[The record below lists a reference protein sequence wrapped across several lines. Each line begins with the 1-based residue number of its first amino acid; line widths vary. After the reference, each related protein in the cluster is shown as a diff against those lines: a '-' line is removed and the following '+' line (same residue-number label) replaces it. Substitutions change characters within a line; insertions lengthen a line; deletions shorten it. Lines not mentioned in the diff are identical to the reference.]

1 MQAERMMAGCLSRPT
16 ARLRRGTP
24 AGVFL
29 WASLGILLGSF
40 VIGIGAGIGAGAA
53 LAGDASTGAFLRIET
68 GGHTARVNR
77 LATDAEGRLIATVSN
92 DKTLRLWARDSGEP
106 LGVLRVPMET
116 GDEGALYAVAL
127 SADGSLAVAA
137 GNTGSSWGD
146 GVTLYL
152 FDVKAQRLKARL
164 PGQPQVLNDL
174 AISPDGRF
182 VAGAFG
188 GTAGIRVWDS
198 TSFRMV
204 AEDAGYEARVS
215 ALAFAPD
222 GRLATASF
230 DGNVRLYDAAF
241 KPKLKRK
248 PGNGLPYSVSFSPDG
263 TLLAVGYADQTR
275 VDVLSGTDLKTRWS
289 PKTTGI
295 TGGSFAAVAWDGTAL
310 VAAGTA
316 TQDGKRNVVRRWA
329 DAGKGAFA
337 DIAAARDSVTHLL
350 ALPGGGVAFAAADPG
365 WGEIDSAGR
374 LRFARMGDVADYRD
388 IHLGRFGLSD
398 DGLVLEFGMEQGGR
412 RPMRFDVL
420 ARSLTAAP
428 DPQPGLNRPTAD
440 GPGIGVADWRNTRT
454 PKVNGQPVKLDSG
467 EWARSVTVLG
477 AQRRVLL
484 GGEFSLRLLD
494 SAGAELARAE
504 VPAAVWGV
512 VASADGRVAVAA
524 LGDGTLR
531 WYSLSGGARPLEEL
545 AALFP
550 HRDGRRWVL
559 WTPEA
564 FFDHSESGG
573 ETLVGFHLNDP
584 KKKGSQWVEFKQV
597 YRVFDA
603 PELVRDKLRQ
613 TGQAEIAARLSAI
626 GDIRLLTQRR
636 PQVTL
641 LDYCTVPAASR
652 GLALGTGAAEATAPA
667 GNQAAPVPT
676 APPAAAPAPASA
688 PADAETCHPLDMT
701 PVSRAFAR
709 AKEPAPAPAPAP
721 VPAPPK
727 AASQGAAQGGV
738 QTAGQAESKGAPQ
751 ATDLDVAAEEPRL
764 TVALPEGIGAVRLR
778 YRLADTGGGI
788 GSVDLFRNGR
798 NVSGQD
804 KSRAFARAKEP
815 APAAQAVAQPAPQPA
830 PQAAA
835 QPQPPADA
843 SKDPPPAPPEER
855 VSTVRLDPG
864 SNRVQIRAYN
874 GSDAIYERSALVDFV
889 LPKPAEVADGTPQDK
904 AQRAA
909 SSAPRLI
916 TFVVGIDKYR
926 PAGTQLRFA
935 RADATS
941 FAEALRGR
949 IPVGYDREQSLA
961 LSTTLYDEQASRDAV
976 VAGLEALAAN
986 AREDDTVVLYLAGH
1000 GVIVPSPKDP
1010 SVKLYHFIT
1019 QDVTAATPEAIF
1031 REGLSEKDLNR
1042 LVSAI
1047 SARNVL
1053 VMLDTCHSGAVSAGT
1068 VDKLYQDMGQRYLLA
1083 ASSEQEE
1090 ALDSYDG
1097 RNGIFAH
1104 AVLEG
1109 LKGKALLPGD
1119 EAIYNLTLGQY
1130 VNRAVPRLAR
1140 EKKWHQ
1146 SAIFKTGG
1154 NELNPFPLAAPQAAQ
1169 P

>member
-1 MQAERMMAGCLSRPT
+1 MQAEPTMAGCLTHPI
-16 ARLRRGTP
+16 ARLRRGACT
-24 AGVFL
+24 
-29 WASLGILLGSF
+29 GIRSGALLAALLGLLLGWLAVGS
-40 VIGIGAGIGAGAA
+40 A

-77 LATDAEGRLIATVSN
+77 LASDAEGRLIATVSN
-92 DKTLRLWARDSGEP
+92 DKSLRLWSRDGEP
-106 LGVLRVPMET
+106 LGVLRVPMEA
-116 GDEGALYAVAL
+116 GDEGALYAIAL

-137 GNTGSSWGD
+137 GNTGTSWGD

-164 PGQPQVLNDL
+164 AGQPQVLNDL
-174 AISPDGRF
+174 AFSPDGRF

-198 TSFRMV
+198 AGFKLV
-204 AEDAGYEARVS
+204 AEDAGYGARVS
-215 ALAFAPD
+215 ALAFSPD

-230 DGNVRLYDAAF
+230 DGNIRLYDAGF
-241 KPKLKRK
+241 KQKAKRK
-248 PGNGLPYSVSFSPDG
+248 PGSGMPYSVAFSPDG
-263 TLLAVGYADQTR
+263 SLLAVGYADQTR
-275 VDVLSGTDLKTRWS
+275 VDVLSGSDLKARLS

-295 TGGSFAAVAWDGTAL
+295 SGGSFAAVAWDGTAL

-316 TQDGKRNVVRRWA
+316 TQDGARNVVRRWA
-329 DAGKGAFA
+329 DGGKGAFA
-337 DIAAARDSVTHLL
+337 DTPVARDSVTHLL

-365 WGEIDSAGR
+365 WGVLDPAGR
-374 LRFARMGDVADYRD
+374 LLFARIGDIADYRD

-420 ARSLTAAP
+420 ARSLTPAP
-428 DPQPGLNRPTAD
+428 EALPGLNRPSAE
-440 GPGIGVADWRNTRT
+440 GPGIGVSDWRNSRAA
-454 PKVNGQPVKLDSG
+454 KVNGQPVKLDSG

-531 WYSLSGGARPLEEL
+531 WYALSGGARPLEEL

-584 KKKGSQWVEFKQV
+584 SKKGLQWVEFKQV

-603 PELVRDKLRQ
+603 PELVRARLRQ

-652 GLALGTGAAEATAPA
+652 GLALGTGAVEA
-667 GNQAAPVPT
+667 AAQV
-676 APPAAAPAPASA
+676 AAPAVT
-688 PADAETCHPLDMT
+688 ADAETCHPLDMT

-709 AKEPAPAPAPAP
+709 AKEPAPAPAPAAAAAK
-721 VPAPPK
+721 APP
-727 AASQGAAQGGV
+727 QGAAQAADPDG
-738 QTAGQAESKGAPQ
+738 TAD
-751 ATDLDVAAEEPRL
+751 TPRL
-764 TVALPEGIGAVRLR
+764 TVTLPEGIGAVRLR
-778 YRLADTGGGI
+778 YRVADTGGGI

-804 KSRAFARAKEP
+804 KSRAFARAK
-815 APAAQAVAQPAPQPA
+815 APSPQPA
-830 PQAAA
+830 EQLSP
-835 QPQPPADA
+835 PPPSPPAAGDVA
-843 SKDPPPAPPEER
+843 KDQAPVPEER

-864 SNRVQIRAYN
+864 SNRVQIRAYS

-889 LPKPAEVADGTPQDK
+889 LPAPAPVPVAEAEDGKAREVPD
-904 AQRAA
+904 R
-909 SSAPRLI
+909 PRLI

-926 PAGTQLRFA
+926 PAGSQLRFA
-935 RADATS
+935 RADASS
-941 FAEALRGR
+941 FAEAVRGR
-949 IPVGYDREQSLA
+949 IPETYDREQSLA
-961 LSTTLYDEQASRDAV
+961 LSRTLYDEEASRDAV
-976 VAGLEALAAN
+976 VSGLEALAAA
-986 AREDDTVVLYLAGH
+986 AREQDTVVLYLAGH

-1019 QDVTAATPEAIF
+1019 QDVAATTPGAIT
-1031 REGLSEKDLNR
+1031 RQGLSEKDLNR

-1047 SARNVL
+1047 AARNVL
-1053 VMLDTCHSGAVSAGT
+1053 VLLDTCHSGAVSAGT

-1109 LKGKALLPGD
+1109 LRGKALLPGD
-1119 EAIYNLTLGQY
+1119 EAVYNLTLGQY

-1140 EKKWHQ
+1140 EKRWNQ

-1154 NELNPFPLAAPQAAQ
+1154 NELNPFPLAAPEPAK

>member
-1 MQAERMMAGCLSRPT
+1 MAGSLSPPIT
-16 ARLRRGTP
+16 RLRCGLRAGTLLR
-24 AGVFL
+24 AF
-29 WASLGILLGSF
+29 LGILLGWLA
-40 VIGIGAGIGAGAA
+40 AGSA

-68 GGHTARVNR
+68 GGHTARINR
-77 LATDAEGRLIATVSN
+77 LATDAQGRLIATVSN
-92 DKTLRLWARDSGEP
+92 DKSLRLWSRDGEP
-106 LGVLRVPMET
+106 LGVLRVPMEA

-137 GNTGSSWGD
+137 GNTGGSWGD
-146 GVTLYL
+146 GITLYL

-174 AISPDGRF
+174 AFSPDGRF

-198 TSFRMV
+198 AGFKLV

-230 DGNVRLYDAAF
+230 DGNIRVYDLNF
-241 KPKLKRK
+241 KQKAKRK
-248 PGNGLPYSVSFSPDG
+248 PGNGMPYSVAFSPDG
-263 TLLAVGYADQTR
+263 SLLAVGYADQTR
-275 VDVLSGTDLKTRWS
+275 VDVLAAADLKSRQS

-295 TGGSFAAVAWDGTAL
+295 TGGSFAAVAWDGTTL

-337 DIAAARDSVTHLL
+337 DVAAARDSVTHLL
-350 ALPGGGVAFAAADPG
+350 ALPGGGVAFAAADPA
-365 WGEIDSAGR
+365 WGVIDRTGR
-374 LRFARMGDVADYRD
+374 LQFARTGDVADYRD

-420 ARSLTAAP
+420 ARSLTPAP
-428 DPQPGLNRPTAD
+428 DATPGLNRPTAE
-440 GPGIGVADWRNTRT
+440 GPGIGVADWRNSRT

-477 AQRRVLL
+477 TQRRVLL

-512 VASADGRVAVAA
+512 VATADGRVAVAA

-531 WYSLSGGARPLEEL
+531 WYALSGGARPLEEL

-584 KKKGSQWVEFKQV
+584 KKKGLQWVEFKQV

-603 PELVRDKLRQ
+603 PELVRARLRQ

-652 GLALGTGAAEATAPA
+652 GLLLGTGANEGATATPA
-667 GNQAAPVPT
+667 PTPPPPPPPAPT
-676 APPAAAPAPASA
+676 AA
-688 PADAETCHPLDMT
+688 ADAETCHPLDMT

-709 AKEPAPAPAPAP
+709 AKEPAAAAPAPA
-721 VPAPPK
+721 K
-727 AASQGAAQGGV
+727 ASPQNGAQSGL
-738 QTAGQAESKGAPQ
+738 QAVEAD
-751 ATDLDVAAEEPRL
+751 TVTEEPRL
-764 TVALPEGIGAVRLR
+764 TVTLPEGIGAVRLR

-788 GSVDLFRNGR
+788 GTVDLFRNGR

-804 KSRAFARAKEP
+804 KSRAFARAKDP
-815 APAAQAVAQPAPQPA
+815 APQQPVPQPA
-830 PQAAA
+830 PQSSQQGVADGPKDQAAGG
-835 QPQPPADA
+835 PA
-843 SKDPPPAPPEER
+843 PEER

-889 LPKPAEVADGTPQDK
+889 LPKPVAPVDDGKTGREVPE
-904 AQRAA
+904 R
-909 SSAPRLI
+909 PRLI

-941 FAEALRGR
+941 FADALRDR
-949 IPVGYDREQSLA
+949 IPAAYDREQSLA
-961 LSTTLYDEQASRDAV
+961 LSRTLYDEQASRDAI

-986 AREDDTVVLYLAGH
+986 AREQDTVVLYLAGH

-1019 QDVTAATPEAIF
+1019 QDVTAATPAAIV
-1031 REGLSEKDLNR
+1031 REGLSEKELNR

-1053 VMLDTCHSGAVSAGT
+1053 VLLDTCHSGAVSAGT

-1083 ASSEQEE
+1083 ASSEQEQ

-1119 EAIYNLTLGQY
+1119 EAVYNLTLGQY

-1140 EKKWHQ
+1140 EKQWQQ

-1154 NELNPFPLAAPQAAQ
+1154 NELNPFPLAAPQAAK

>member
-1 MQAERMMAGCLSRPT
+1 MAGCLPHRIALLRCG
-16 ARLRRGTP
+16 ARS
-24 AGVFL
+24 GVL
-29 WASLGILLGSF
+29 LAVLLGLLL
-40 VIGIGAGIGAGAA
+40 GWLAAGSA

-77 LATDAEGRLIATVSN
+77 LASDAQGRLIATVSN
-92 DKTLRLWARDSGEP
+92 DKSLRLWSRDGEP
-106 LGVLRVPMET
+106 LGVLRVPMEA
-116 GDEGALYAVAL
+116 GEEGALYAVAL

-137 GNTGSSWGD
+137 GNTGTSWGD

-164 PGQPQVLNDL
+164 AGQPQVLNDL
-174 AISPDGRF
+174 AFSPDGRF

-198 TSFRMV
+198 ASFKPV
-204 AEDAGYEARVS
+204 AEDAGYGARVS
-215 ALAFAPD
+215 ALAFSPD

-230 DGNVRLYDAAF
+230 DGNIRLYDAGF
-241 KPKLKRK
+241 KQKAKRK
-248 PGNGLPYSVSFSPDG
+248 PGSGMPYSVAFSPDG
-263 TLLAVGYADQTR
+263 SQLAVGYADQTR
-275 VDVLSGTDLKTRWS
+275 VDVLSGSDLKARLS

-295 TGGSFAAVAWDGTAL
+295 SGGSFAAVAWDGTAL

-316 TQDGKRNVVRRWA
+316 TQDGARNVVRRWA
-329 DAGKGAFA
+329 DGGKGAFA
-337 DIAAARDSVTHLL
+337 DTPVARDSVTHLL

-365 WGEIDSAGR
+365 WGVLDPAGR
-374 LRFARMGDVADYRD
+374 LLFARIGDIADYRD

-420 ARSLTAAP
+420 ARSLTSAP
-428 DPQPGLNRPTAD
+428 EALPGLNRPSAE
-440 GPGIGVADWRNTRT
+440 GPGIGVSDWRNSRT
-454 PKVNGQPVKLDSG
+454 AKVNGQPVKLDSG

-477 AQRRVLL
+477 TQRRVLL

-531 WYSLSGGARPLEEL
+531 WYALSGGTRPLEEL

-584 KKKGSQWVEFKQV
+584 KKKGLQWVEFKQV

-603 PELVRDKLRQ
+603 PELVRAKLRQ

-652 GLALGTGAAEATAPA
+652 GLALGTGAVEA
-667 GNQAAPVPT
+667 PT
-676 APPAAAPAPASA
+676 TTTTPAPAVT
-688 PADAETCHPLDMT
+688 ADAETCHPLDMT

-709 AKEPAPAPAPAP
+709 AKEPAPAPAPAAAAK
-721 VPAPPK
+721 APP
-727 AASQGAAQGGV
+727 QGAAQAADPDG
-738 QTAGQAESKGAPQ
+738 TAD
-751 ATDLDVAAEEPRL
+751 TPRL
-764 TVALPEGIGAVRLR
+764 TVTLPEGIGAVRLR
-778 YRLADTGGGI
+778 YRVADTGGGI

-804 KSRAFARAKEP
+804 KSRAFARAKDP
-815 APAAQAVAQPAPQPA
+815 SPQPA
-830 PQAAA
+830 EQPS
-835 QPQPPADA
+835 PQPSSPSAADA
-843 SKDPPPAPPEER
+843 AKDQGPAPEER
-855 VSTVRLDPG
+855 VSIVRLDPG
-864 SNRVQIRAYN
+864 SNRVQIRAYS

-889 LPKPAEVADGTPQDK
+889 LPAPVAQAEDGK
-904 AQRAA
+904 ARDVPDR
-909 SSAPRLI
+909 PRLI

-926 PAGTQLRFA
+926 PAGSQLRFA

-941 FAEALRGR
+941 FAEAVRGR
-949 IPVGYDREQSLA
+949 IPATYDREQSLA
-961 LSTTLYDEQASRDAV
+961 LSRTLYDEEASRNAV
-976 VAGLEALAAN
+976 ISGLEALAAA
-986 AREDDTVVLYLAGH
+986 AREQDTVVLYLAGH

-1019 QDVTAATPEAIF
+1019 QDVAATTPEAIT
-1031 REGLSEKDLNR
+1031 RQGLSEKDLNR

-1047 SARNVL
+1047 AARNVL
-1053 VMLDTCHSGAVSAGT
+1053 VLLDTCHSGAVSAGT

-1119 EAIYNLTLGQY
+1119 EAVYNLTLGQY

-1140 EKKWHQ
+1140 EKRWNQ

-1154 NELNPFPLAAPQAAQ
+1154 NELNPFPLAAPEPAK

>member
-1 MQAERMMAGCLSRPT
+1 MAGCLSRLN
-16 ARLRRGTP
+16 ARLRRG
-24 AGVFL
+24 ALSAV
-29 WASLGILLGSF
+29 LLG
-40 VIGIGAGIGAGAA
+40 VLLCAA
-53 LAGDASTGAFLRIET
+53 AVTFAARPVVAADASTGAFLRIET

-77 LATDAEGRLIATVSN
+77 LASDAQGRLIATVSN
-92 DKTLRLWARDSGEP
+92 DKSLRLWARDSGEP
-106 LGVLRVPMET
+106 LGVLRVPMEA

-137 GNTGSSWGD
+137 GNTGASWGD

-174 AISPDGRF
+174 AFSPDGRF

-198 TSFRMV
+198 ASFKLV
-204 AEDAGYEARVS
+204 AEDSAYEARVS

-230 DGNVRLYDAAF
+230 DGNVRVYDTAF
-241 KPKLKRK
+241 KPKAKRK
-248 PGNGLPYSVSFSPDG
+248 PGKGLPYSVAFSPDG
-263 TLLAVGYADQTR
+263 ALLAVGYADRAQ
-275 VDVLSGTDLKTRWS
+275 VDVLAAADLKTRHTA
-289 PKTTGI
+289 KATGV

-316 TQDGKRNVVRRWA
+316 TLDGKHNVVRRWA
-329 DAGKGAFA
+329 DAGKGAYT
-337 DIAAARDSVTHLL
+337 DTPAARDSVTHLL

-365 WGEIDSAGR
+365 WGVIDPAGR
-374 LRFARMGDVADYRD
+374 LQFARMGDVADYRD

-398 DGLVLEFGMEQGGR
+398 DGLVLEFGMEQGGG

-420 ARSLTAAP
+420 ARSLTPAP
-428 DPQPGLNRPTAD
+428 DAQPGLARPAAE
-440 GPGIGVADWRNTRT
+440 GPGIGVADWRNTPN

-477 AQRRVLL
+477 RQRRVLL

-512 VASADGRVAVAA
+512 VASADGSVAVAA

-531 WYSLSGGARPLEEL
+531 WYALSGGSRPLEEL

-584 KKKGSQWVEFKQV
+584 KKKGLQWVEFKQV
-597 YRVFDA
+597 YRVFNA
-603 PELVRDKLRQ
+603 PELVRSKLQQ

-626 GDIRLLTQRR
+626 GDIRRLTQSR

-652 GLALGTGAAEATAPA
+652 GLALGTGATEP
-667 GNQAAPVPT
+667 AAPVP
-676 APPAAAPAPASA
+676 AAPAPAV
-688 PADAETCHPLDMT
+688 PAGATGPTTAETCHPLDMT

-709 AKEPAPAPAPAP
+709 AKEPAPAVQAAASPGVSAKP
-721 VPAPPK
+721 VP
-727 AASQGAAQGGV
+727 
-738 QTAGQAESKGAPQ
+738 QTPE
-751 ATDLDVAAEEPRL
+751 LEVAAEQPRL
-764 TVALPEGIGAVRLR
+764 SVTLPEGIGAVRLR

-788 GSVDLFRNGR
+788 GSVDLFLNGR

-815 APAAQAVAQPAPQPA
+815 AAAAQPAAQAAPTAGIPPDAGKDQP
-830 PQAAA
+830 
-835 QPQPPADA
+835 
-843 SKDPPPAPPEER
+843 PPEER

-864 SNRVQIRAYN
+864 SNRVQIRAFN
-874 GSDAIYERSALVDFV
+874 GSDAIYERSPLVDFV
-889 LPKPAEVADGTPQDK
+889 LPKPAAIADATTAGDK
-904 AQRAA
+904 TERAA
-909 SSAPRLI
+909 AGKPRLI

-926 PAGTQLRFA
+926 PEGTQLRFA
-935 RADATS
+935 RADASS
-941 FAEALRGR
+941 FAETLSGR
-949 IPVGYDREQSLA
+949 VPADYDREQSLA
-961 LSTTLYDEQASRDAV
+961 LSKALYDEEASRDAV
-976 VAGLEALAAN
+976 IAGLEDIAAV
-986 AREDDTVVLYLAGH
+986 AREEDTVVLYLAGH

-1019 QDVTAATPEAIF
+1019 QNVTAATPQAIG
-1031 REGLSEKDLNR
+1031 EQGLSEKELNR

-1140 EKKWHQ
+1140 EKKWSQ

-1154 NELNPFPLAAPQAAQ
+1154 NELNPFPLAAPR
-1169 P
+1169 PGLP

>member
-1 MQAERMMAGCLSRPT
+1 M
-16 ARLRRGTP
+16 RLRCGLRAAAFSWAVFGLLL
-24 AGVFL
+24 AG
-29 WASLGILLGSF
+29 LLTGWL
-40 VIGIGAGIGAGAA
+40 GAGAA

-77 LATDAEGRLIATVSN
+77 LATDGQGRLIASVSN
-92 DKTLRLWARDSGEP
+92 DKTLRLWSRDSGEP
-106 LGVLRVPMET
+106 LGVLRVPMEA

-137 GNTGSSWGD
+137 GNTGTSWGD

-198 TSFRMV
+198 TSFRLV
-204 AEDAGYEARVS
+204 AEDTGYEARVS

-230 DGNVRLYDAAF
+230 DGNVRLYDAGF
-241 KPKLKRK
+241 KQKTKRN
-248 PGNGLPYSVSFSPDG
+248 PGKGLPYSVAFSHDG
-263 TLLAVGYADQTR
+263 SLLAVGYADQTR
-275 VDVLSGTDLKTRWS
+275 VDVLSGTDLKTRYS

-295 TGGSFAAVAWDGTAL
+295 AGGSFAAVAWDGATL

-316 TQDGKRNVVRRWA
+316 TQDGTRNVVRRWA
-329 DAGKGAFA
+329 EAGKGAFT
-337 DIAAARDSVTHLL
+337 DVAAARDSVTYLL

-365 WGEIDSAGR
+365 WGVIDPAGR
-374 LRFARMGDVADYRD
+374 LQFARMGDVADYRD

-398 DGLVLEFGMEQGGR
+398 DGLVLEFGMEQGGQ

-420 ARSLTAAP
+420 ARSLTPAP
-428 DPQPGLNRPTAD
+428 DPLPGLNRPTVE
-440 GPGIGVADWRNTRT
+440 GPGIGVADWRNSRA

-477 AQRRVLL
+477 PQRRVLL

-531 WYSLSGGARPLEEL
+531 WYALSGGARPLEEL

-584 KKKGSQWVEFKQV
+584 KKKGSQWIEFKQV

-603 PELVRDKLRQ
+603 PELVRAKLQQ
-613 TGQAEIAARLSAI
+613 TGQADIAARLAAI

-652 GLALGTGAAEATAPA
+652 GLALGTGASE
-667 GNQAAPVPT
+667 
-676 APPAAAPAPASA
+676 APASA
-688 PADAETCHPLDMT
+688 GSPAPPPAAPTTPAAAADAETCHPLDMT

-709 AKEPAPAPAPAP
+709 AKEPAPSPA
-721 VPAPPK
+721 APPK
-727 AASQGAAQGGV
+727 PPKPSVQSGSPAGSQGV
-738 QTAGQAESKGAPQ
+738 E
-751 ATDLDVAAEEPRL
+751 LDVAAEEPRL
-764 TVALPEGIGAVRLR
+764 TVALPEGIGSVRLR

-788 GSVDLFRNGR
+788 GTVDLFRNGR

-815 APAAQAVAQPAPQPA
+815 APPQPA
-830 PQAAA
+830 AQPSAA
-835 QPQPPADA
+835 QSAAPQSSAASPKDQTPA
-843 SKDPPPAPPEER
+843 PEER

-889 LPKPAEVADGTPQDK
+889 LPKPAPVADAAADDGK
-904 AQRAA
+904 GQRVVADR
-909 SSAPRLI
+909 PRLI

-926 PAGTQLRFA
+926 PEGSQLRFA
-935 RADATS
+935 RADATA
-941 FAEALRGR
+941 FADALRDR
-949 IPVGYDREQSLA
+949 IPAGYDRDQSLA
-961 LSTTLYDEQASRDAV
+961 LSKTLYDEEASREAV

-986 AREDDTVVLYLAGH
+986 AREEDTVVLYLAGH

-1019 QDVTAATPEAIF
+1019 QDVSAATAEAIG
-1031 REGLSEKDLNR
+1031 REGLSEKELNR

-1119 EAIYNLTLGQY
+1119 EAVYNLTLGQY

-1140 EKKWHQ
+1140 EKRWHQ

-1154 NELNPFPLAAPQAAQ
+1154 NELNPFPLAAPEAGK

>member
-1 MQAERMMAGCLSRPT
+1 MAGCLSRLN
-16 ARLRRGTP
+16 ARLRRGALP
-24 AGVFL
+24 VV
-29 WASLGILLGSF
+29 LLGALL
-40 VIGIGAGIGAGAA
+40 GMLAGPFAARPA

-77 LATDAEGRLIATVSN
+77 LASDAQGRLIATVSN
-92 DKTLRLWARDSGEP
+92 DKSLRLWARDGGEP
-106 LGVLRVPMET
+106 LGVLRVPMEA

-164 PGQPQVLNDL
+164 AGQPQVLNDL
-174 AISPDGRF
+174 AFSPDGRF

-198 TSFRMV
+198 SSFRLV
-204 AEDAGYEARVS
+204 AEDTAYEARVS

-230 DGNVRLYDAAF
+230 DGNVRLYDSNF
-241 KPKLKRK
+241 KPKAKRK
-248 PGNGLPYSVSFSPDG
+248 PGKGMPYSVAFSPDG
-263 TLLAVGYADQTR
+263 ALLAVGYADQAQ
-275 VDVLSGTDLKTRWS
+275 VDVLAAADLKTRHS
-289 PKTTGI
+289 AKATGV

-316 TQDGKRNVVRRWA
+316 TVDGKRNVVRRWA
-329 DAGKGAFA
+329 DAGKGAYI
-337 DIAAARDSVTHLL
+337 DTPAARDSVTHLL
-350 ALPGGGVAFAAADPG
+350 ALQGGGVAFAAADPG
-365 WGEIDSAGR
+365 WGVIDPAGR
-374 LRFARMGDVADYRD
+374 LQFARMGDVADYRD

-398 DGLVLEFGMEQGGR
+398 DGLVLEFGMEQGGQ
-412 RPMRFDVL
+412 RPMRFDAL
-420 ARSLTAAP
+420 ARSLTPAP
-428 DPQPGLNRPTAD
+428 DALPGLARPVAE
-440 GPGIGVADWRNTRT
+440 GPGIGVSDWRNSRN

-477 AQRRVLL
+477 KQRRVLL

-531 WYSLSGGARPLEEL
+531 WYALSGGTRPLEEL

-584 KKKGSQWVEFKQV
+584 KKKGLQWVEFKQV
-597 YRVFDA
+597 YRVFNA
-603 PELVRDKLRQ
+603 PELVRAKLQQ

-626 GDIRLLTQRR
+626 GDIRRLTQSR

-652 GLALGTGAAEATAPA
+652 GLALGTGATE
-667 GNQAAPVPT
+667 
-676 APPAAAPAPASA
+676 AAAPAPAAPTPAA
-688 PADAETCHPLDMT
+688 PAAVTVPTTAETCHPLDMT

-709 AKEPAPAPAPAP
+709 AKEPAPAVQAAAPSTASPAASPGASAKP
-721 VPAPPK
+721 VP
-727 AASQGAAQGGV
+727 
-738 QTAGQAESKGAPQ
+738 QTPE
-751 ATDLDVAAEEPRL
+751 LEVAAEQPRL
-764 TVALPEGIGAVRLR
+764 SVTLPEGIGAVRLR

-788 GSVDLFRNGR
+788 GSVDLFLNGR

-815 APAAQAVAQPAPQPA
+815 AAAAPPAAQAAPAAGSSPDAAKDQP
-830 PQAAA
+830 
-835 QPQPPADA
+835 
-843 SKDPPPAPPEER
+843 PPEER

-874 GSDAIYERSALVDFV
+874 GSEAIYERSPLVDFV
-889 LPKPAEVADGTPQDK
+889 LPQPAAVASADGK
-904 AQRAA
+904 APGGVTERAA
-909 SSAPRLI
+909 PAKPRLI

-926 PAGTQLRFA
+926 PEGTQLRFA
-935 RADATS
+935 RADASS
-941 FAEALRGR
+941 FAETLSGR
-949 IPVGYDREQSLA
+949 VPAGYDREQSLA
-961 LSTTLYDEQASRDAV
+961 LSKALYDEEASRDAV
-976 VAGLEALAAN
+976 IAGLEDLAAN
-986 AREDDTVVLYLAGH
+986 AREEDTVVLYLAGH

-1019 QDVTAATPEAIF
+1019 QNVTAATPQAIG
-1031 REGLSEKDLNR
+1031 EQGLSEKELNR

-1140 EKKWHQ
+1140 EKKWSQ

-1154 NELNPFPLAAPQAAQ
+1154 NELNPFPLAAPQPGQ

>member
-1 MQAERMMAGCLSRPT
+1 MSPEIDGTLGRTAPGDPVQAERMMAGCPTRPIV
-16 ARLRRGTP
+16 RLRCGLRAAAFSWAVFGLLL
-24 AGVFL
+24 AG
-29 WASLGILLGSF
+29 LLTGWL
-40 VIGIGAGIGAGAA
+40 GAGAA

-77 LATDAEGRLIATVSN
+77 LATDGQGRLIASVSN
-92 DKTLRLWARDSGEP
+92 DKTLRLWSRDSGEP
-106 LGVLRVPMET
+106 LGVLRVPMEA

-137 GNTGSSWGD
+137 GNTGTSWGD

-198 TSFRMV
+198 TSFRLV
-204 AEDAGYEARVS
+204 AEDTGYEARVS

-230 DGNVRLYDAAF
+230 DGNVRLYDAGF
-241 KPKLKRK
+241 KQKTKRN
-248 PGNGLPYSVSFSPDG
+248 PGKGLPYSVAFSHDG
-263 TLLAVGYADQTR
+263 SLLAVGYADQTR
-275 VDVLSGTDLKTRWS
+275 VDVLSGTDLKTRYS

-295 TGGSFAAVAWDGTAL
+295 AGGSFAAVAWDGATL

-316 TQDGKRNVVRRWA
+316 TQDGTRNVVRRWA
-329 DAGKGAFA
+329 EAGKGAFT
-337 DIAAARDSVTHLL
+337 DVAAARDSVTYLL

-365 WGEIDSAGR
+365 WGVIDPAGR
-374 LRFARMGDVADYRD
+374 LQFARMGDVADYRD

-398 DGLVLEFGMEQGGR
+398 DGLVLEFGMEQGGQ

-420 ARSLTAAP
+420 ARSLTPAP
-428 DPQPGLNRPTAD
+428 DPLPGLNRPTVE
-440 GPGIGVADWRNTRT
+440 GPGIGVADWRNSRA

-477 AQRRVLL
+477 PQRRVLL

-531 WYSLSGGARPLEEL
+531 WYALSGGARPLEEL

-584 KKKGSQWVEFKQV
+584 KKKGSQWIEFKQV

-603 PELVRDKLRQ
+603 PELVRAKLQQ
-613 TGQAEIAARLSAI
+613 TGQADIAARLAAI

-652 GLALGTGAAEATAPA
+652 GLALGTGASE
-667 GNQAAPVPT
+667 
-676 APPAAAPAPASA
+676 APASA
-688 PADAETCHPLDMT
+688 GSPAPPPAAPTTPAAAADAETCHPLDMT

-709 AKEPAPAPAPAP
+709 AKEPAPSPA
-721 VPAPPK
+721 APPK
-727 AASQGAAQGGV
+727 PPKPSVQSGSPAGSQGV
-738 QTAGQAESKGAPQ
+738 E
-751 ATDLDVAAEEPRL
+751 LDVAAEEPRL
-764 TVALPEGIGAVRLR
+764 TVALPEGIGSVRLR

-788 GSVDLFRNGR
+788 GTVDLFRNGR

-815 APAAQAVAQPAPQPA
+815 APPQPA
-830 PQAAA
+830 AQPSAA
-835 QPQPPADA
+835 QSAAPQSSAASPKDQTPA
-843 SKDPPPAPPEER
+843 PEER

-889 LPKPAEVADGTPQDK
+889 LPKPAPVADAAADDGK
-904 AQRAA
+904 GQRVVADR
-909 SSAPRLI
+909 PRLI

-926 PAGTQLRFA
+926 PEGSQLRFA
-935 RADATS
+935 RADATA
-941 FAEALRGR
+941 FADALRDR
-949 IPVGYDREQSLA
+949 IPAGYDRDQSLA
-961 LSTTLYDEQASRDAV
+961 LSKTLYDEEASREAV

-986 AREDDTVVLYLAGH
+986 AREEDTVVLYLAGH

-1019 QDVTAATPEAIF
+1019 QDVSAATAEAIG
-1031 REGLSEKDLNR
+1031 REGLSEKELNR

-1119 EAIYNLTLGQY
+1119 EAVYNLTLGQY

-1140 EKKWHQ
+1140 EKRWHQ

-1154 NELNPFPLAAPQAAQ
+1154 NELNPFPLAAPEAGK

>member
-1 MQAERMMAGCLSRPT
+1 MAGCLSRLN
-16 ARLRRGTP
+16 ARLRRGVLP
-24 AGVFL
+24 AV
-29 WASLGILLGSF
+29 LLGALLGTLAGSF
-40 VIGIGAGIGAGAA
+40 AA
-53 LAGDASTGAFLRIET
+53 RPVLAGDASTGAFLRIET

-77 LATDAEGRLIATVSN
+77 LASDAQGRLIATVSN
-92 DKTLRLWARDSGEP
+92 DKSLRLWARDGGEP
-106 LGVLRVPMET
+106 LGVLRVPMEA

-174 AISPDGRF
+174 AFSPDGRF

-198 TSFRMV
+198 SSFKLV
-204 AEDAGYEARVS
+204 AEDTAYEARVS

-230 DGNVRLYDAAF
+230 DGNVRLYDSSF
-241 KPKLKRK
+241 KPKAKRK
-248 PGNGLPYSVSFSPDG
+248 PGKGMPYSVAFSPDG
-263 TLLAVGYADQTR
+263 ALLAVGYADQAQ
-275 VDVLSGTDLKTRWS
+275 VDVLAAADLKTRHS
-289 PKTTGI
+289 AKSTGI

-316 TQDGKRNVVRRWA
+316 TVDGKRNVVRRWA
-329 DAGKGAFA
+329 DAGKGAYA
-337 DIAAARDSVTHLL
+337 DTPAARDSVTHLL

-365 WGEIDSAGR
+365 WGVIGPAGG
-374 LRFARMGDVADYRD
+374 LQFARMGDVADYRD

-398 DGLVLEFGMEQGGR
+398 DGLVLEFGMEQGGQ

-420 ARSLTAAP
+420 ARSLTPAP
-428 DPQPGLNRPTAD
+428 DALPGLARPTAE
-440 GPGIGVADWRNTRT
+440 GPGIGIADWRNTRN

-477 AQRRVLL
+477 RQRRVLL

-494 SAGAELARAE
+494 PTGAELARAE

-531 WYSLSGGARPLEEL
+531 WYALSGGTRPLEEL

-584 KKKGSQWVEFKQV
+584 KKKGLQWVEFKQV
-597 YRVFDA
+597 YRVFNA
-603 PELVRDKLRQ
+603 PELVRSKLQQ

-652 GLALGTGAAEATAPA
+652 GLALGTGATEAAATAPTAQTQAPASPA
-667 GNQAAPVPT
+667 GAATVPT
-676 APPAAAPAPASA
+676 A
-688 PADAETCHPLDMT
+688 AETCHPLDMT

-709 AKEPAPAPAPAP
+709 AKEPAPAPQAAAKPVAPKP
-721 VPAPPK
+721 VPQSP
-727 AASQGAAQGGV
+727 
-738 QTAGQAESKGAPQ
+738 E
-751 ATDLDVAAEEPRL
+751 LDVAAEEPRL
-764 TVALPEGIGAVRLR
+764 SVTLPEGIGAVRLR

-804 KSRAFARAKEP
+804 TSRAFARAKGP
-815 APAAQAVAQPAPQPA
+815 APAAQPAPQPA
-830 PQAAA
+830 VQA
-835 QPQPPADA
+835 QPAPGATPADA
-843 SKDPPPAPPEER
+843 NKDQSPPPEER

-874 GSDAIYERSALVDFV
+874 GSDAIYERSPLVDFV
-889 LPKPAEVADGTPQDK
+889 LPKPVATADASTAGAKTE
-904 AQRAA
+904 RAA
-909 SSAPRLI
+909 PAKPRLI

-926 PAGTQLRFA
+926 PEGTQLRFA
-935 RADATS
+935 RADASS
-941 FAEALRGR
+941 FAEVLGGR
-949 IPVGYDREQSLA
+949 IPAGYDREQSRA
-961 LSTTLYDEQASRDAV
+961 LSKALYDEQASREAV
-976 VAGLEALAAN
+976 IAGLEELAAN
-986 AREDDTVVLYLAGH
+986 AREEDTVVLYLAGH

-1019 QDVTAATPEAIF
+1019 QNVTAATPQAIS
-1031 REGLSEKDLNR
+1031 EQGLSEKELNR

-1140 EKKWHQ
+1140 EKKWSQ

-1154 NELNPFPLAAPQAAQ
+1154 NELNPFPLAAPQPVQ

>member
-1 MQAERMMAGCLSRPT
+1 MAGCLSRLN
-16 ARLRRGTP
+16 ARLRRGALSVVLMGALLGTP
-24 AGVFL
+24 AGPF
-29 WASLGILLGSF
+29 A
-40 VIGIGAGIGAGAA
+40 ARTA

-77 LATDAEGRLIATVSN
+77 LASDAQGRLIATVSN
-92 DKTLRLWARDSGEP
+92 DKSLRLWARDGGEP
-106 LGVLRVPMET
+106 LGVLRVPMEA

-164 PGQPQVLNDL
+164 PAQPQVLNDL
-174 AISPDGRF
+174 AFSPDGRF

-198 TSFRMV
+198 ASFKLV
-204 AEDAGYEARVS
+204 AEDTAYEARVS

-241 KPKLKRK
+241 KPKAKRK
-248 PGNGLPYSVSFSPDG
+248 PGKGMPYSVAFSPDG
-263 TLLAVGYADQTR
+263 ALLAVGYADQAQ
-275 VDVLSGTDLKTRWS
+275 VDVLAAADLKTRHS
-289 PKTTGI
+289 AKATGV

-316 TQDGKRNVVRRWA
+316 TVDGRRNVVRRWA
-329 DAGKGAFA
+329 DAGKGAYS
-337 DIAAARDSVTHLL
+337 DTPAARDSVTHLL
-350 ALPGGGVAFAAADPG
+350 ALQGGGVAFAAADPG
-365 WGEIDSAGR
+365 WGVIDPAGR
-374 LRFARMGDVADYRD
+374 LQFARMGDVADYRD

-398 DGLVLEFGMEQGGR
+398 DGLVLEFGMEQGGQ

-420 ARSLTAAP
+420 ARSLTPAP
-428 DPQPGLNRPTAD
+428 DALPGLARPAAE
-440 GPGIGVADWRNTRT
+440 GPGLGVSDWRNTRT

-477 AQRRVLL
+477 KQRRVLL

-531 WYSLSGGARPLEEL
+531 WYALSGGSRPLEEL

-597 YRVFDA
+597 YRVFNA
-603 PELVRDKLRQ
+603 PELVRAKLQQ

-652 GLALGTGAAEATAPA
+652 GLALGTGATEAAAAAPA
-667 GNQAAPVPT
+667 AT
-676 APPAAAPAPASA
+676 PAAAPAA
-688 PADAETCHPLDMT
+688 PAGAATVPTTAETCHPLDMT

-709 AKEPAPAPAPAP
+709 AKEPAS
-721 VPAPPK
+721 APP
-727 AASQGAAQGGV
+727 AAAA
-738 QTAGQAESKGAPQ
+738 KPAPQ
-751 ATDLDVAAEEPRL
+751 AAPQAAAKPGPQGPELDVAAEEPRL
-764 TVALPEGIGAVRLR
+764 SVTLPEGVGSVRLR

-815 APAAQAVAQPAPQPA
+815 APASQPAPQPA
-830 PQAAA
+830 VQAQPAAA
-835 QPQPPADA
+835 STPADTN
-843 SKDPPPAPPEER
+843 KDQSPPPEER

-874 GSDAIYERSALVDFV
+874 GSDAIYERSPLVDFV
-889 LPKPAEVADGTPQDK
+889 LPKPAVTADAAGGKTADGVTE
-904 AQRAA
+904 RAA
-909 SSAPRLI
+909 PAKPRLI
-916 TFVVGIDKYR
+916 TFIVGIDKYR
-926 PAGTQLRFA
+926 PEGTQLRFA
-935 RADATS
+935 RADASS
-941 FAEALRGR
+941 FAEALSGR
-949 IPVGYDREQSLA
+949 VPAGYDREQSLA
-961 LSTTLYDEQASRDAV
+961 LSKALYDEQASRDAV
-976 VAGLEALAAN
+976 IAGLEDLAAN
-986 AREDDTVVLYLAGH
+986 AREEDTVVLYLAGH

-1019 QDVTAATPEAIF
+1019 QNVTAATPQAIS
-1031 REGLSEKDLNR
+1031 EQGLSEKELNR

-1140 EKKWHQ
+1140 EKKWSQ

-1154 NELNPFPLAAPQAAQ
+1154 NELNPFPLAAPQPGQ

>member
-1 MQAERMMAGCLSRPT
+1 MAGCLPHRIALLRCSTRLG
-16 ARLRRGTP
+16 ARFG
-24 AGVFL
+24 AFL
-29 WASLGILLGSF
+29 AVLLGLLLGGLAVGS
-40 VIGIGAGIGAGAA
+40 A

-77 LATDAEGRLIATVSN
+77 LASDAQGRLIATVSN
-92 DKTLRLWARDSGEP
+92 DKSLRLWSRDGEP
-106 LGVLRVPMET
+106 LGVLRVPMEA

-137 GNTGSSWGD
+137 GNTGTSWGD

-164 PGQPQVLNDL
+164 AGQPQVLNDL
-174 AISPDGRF
+174 AFSPDGRF

-198 TSFRMV
+198 AGFKLV
-204 AEDAGYEARVS
+204 AEDTGYQARVS
-215 ALAFAPD
+215 ALAFSPD

-230 DGNVRLYDAAF
+230 DGNIRLYDSSF
-241 KPKLKRK
+241 KQKAKRK
-248 PGNGLPYSVSFSPDG
+248 PGSGMPYSVAFSPDG
-263 TLLAVGYADQTR
+263 SQLAVGYADQTR
-275 VDVLSGTDLKTRWS
+275 VDVLSGSDLKARLS
-289 PKTTGI
+289 PKTAGI
-295 TGGSFAAVAWDGTAL
+295 SGGSFAAVAWDGTAL

-316 TQDGKRNVVRRWA
+316 TTDGTRNVVRRWA
-329 DAGKGAFA
+329 DGGKGAFA
-337 DIAAARDSVTHLL
+337 DTPVARDSVTHLL

-365 WGEIDSAGR
+365 WGVLDPAGR
-374 LRFARMGDVADYRD
+374 LLFARIGDIADYRD

-420 ARSLTAAP
+420 ARSLTPAP
-428 DPQPGLNRPTAD
+428 EALPGLNRPSAE
-440 GPGIGVADWRNTRT
+440 GPGIGVSDWRNSRT
-454 PKVNGQPVKLDSG
+454 AKVNGQPVKLDSG

-531 WYSLSGGARPLEEL
+531 WYALSGGARPLEEL

-584 KKKGSQWVEFKQV
+584 KKKGLQWVEFKQV

-603 PELVRDKLRQ
+603 PELVRAKLRQ

-641 LDYCTVPAASR
+641 LDYCTVPAAAR
-652 GLALGTGAAEATAPA
+652 GLALGTGAVEATA
-667 GNQAAPVPT
+667 
-676 APPAAAPAPASA
+676 PAAAPAPTTPPA
-688 PADAETCHPLDMT
+688 PAVTADAETCHPLDMT

-709 AKEPAPAPAPAP
+709 AKEPVPAAAPAPATAKT
-721 VPAPPK
+721 PP
-727 AASQGAAQGGV
+727 QGAAQGATQG
-738 QTAGQAESKGAPQ
+738 TAQGADPDGT
-751 ATDLDVAAEEPRL
+751 ADTPRL

-778 YRLADTGGGI
+778 YRIADTGGGI
-788 GSVDLFRNGR
+788 GTVDLFRNGR

-815 APAAQAVAQPAPQPA
+815 APQPAEQT
-830 PQAAA
+830 
-835 QPQPPADA
+835 
-843 SKDPPPAPPEER
+843 SPPPSSPLPAGDAAKDQGTPVAEER

-864 SNRVQIRAYN
+864 SNRVQIRAYS

-889 LPKPAEVADGTPQDK
+889 LPAPVAQAEDAK
-904 AQRAA
+904 ARDVPDR
-909 SSAPRLI
+909 PRLI

-926 PAGTQLRFA
+926 PAGSQLRFA

-941 FAEALRGR
+941 FAEAVRGR
-949 IPVGYDREQSLA
+949 IPATYDREQSLA
-961 LSTTLYDEQASRDAV
+961 LSRTLYDEEASRDAV
-976 VAGLEALAAN
+976 VSGLEALAAN
-986 AREDDTVVLYLAGH
+986 AREQDTVVLYLAGH

-1019 QDVTAATPEAIF
+1019 QDVAATTPDAIT
-1031 REGLSEKDLNR
+1031 RQGLSEKDLNR

-1047 SARNVL
+1047 AARNVL
-1053 VMLDTCHSGAVSAGT
+1053 VLLDTCHSGAVSAGT

-1140 EKKWHQ
+1140 EKRWNQ

-1154 NELNPFPLAAPQAAQ
+1154 NELNPFPLAAPE
-1169 P
+1169 PGKP

>member
-1 MQAERMMAGCLSRPT
+1 MAGCLSRLN
-16 ARLRRGTP
+16 ARLRCGVLP
-24 AGVFL
+24 AV
-29 WASLGILLGSF
+29 LLGALL
-40 VIGIGAGIGAGAA
+40 GT
-53 LAGDASTGAFLRIET
+53 LAGSFAARPVLAADASTGAFLRIET

-77 LATDAEGRLIATVSN
+77 LASDAQGRLIATVSN
-92 DKTLRLWARDSGEP
+92 DKSLRLWARDGGEP
-106 LGVLRVPMET
+106 LGVLRVPMEA

-174 AISPDGRF
+174 AFSPDGRF

-198 TSFRMV
+198 SSFKLV
-204 AEDAGYEARVS
+204 AEDTAYEARVS

-230 DGNVRLYDAAF
+230 DGNVRLYDSNF
-241 KPKLKRK
+241 KPKAKRK
-248 PGNGLPYSVSFSPDG
+248 PGKGMPYSVAFSPDG
-263 TLLAVGYADQTR
+263 ALLAVGYADQAQ
-275 VDVLSGTDLKTRWS
+275 VDVLAAADLKTRHS
-289 PKTTGI
+289 AKSTGV

-316 TQDGKRNVVRRWA
+316 TVDGKRNVVRRWA
-329 DAGKGAFA
+329 DAGKGAYV
-337 DIAAARDSVTHLL
+337 DTPAARDSVTHLL

-365 WGEIDSAGR
+365 WGVIDPAGG
-374 LRFARMGDVADYRD
+374 LQFARMGDVADYRD

-398 DGLVLEFGMEQGGR
+398 DGLVLEFGMEQGGQ

-420 ARSLTAAP
+420 ARSLTPAP
-428 DPQPGLNRPTAD
+428 DALPGLARPTAE
-440 GPGIGVADWRNTRT
+440 GPGIGIADWRNTRT

-477 AQRRVLL
+477 RQRRVLL

-494 SAGAELARAE
+494 PTGAELARAE

-531 WYSLSGGARPLEEL
+531 WYALSGGTRPLEEL

-584 KKKGSQWVEFKQV
+584 KKKGLQWVEFKQV
-597 YRVFDA
+597 YRVFNA
-603 PELVRDKLRQ
+603 PELVRSKLQQ

-652 GLALGTGAAEATAPA
+652 GLALGTGATEAAATAPTA
-667 GNQAAPVPT
+667 QTQAP
-676 APPAAAPAPASA
+676 AAPAGAATVPTT
-688 PADAETCHPLDMT
+688 AETCHPLDMT

-709 AKEPAPAPAPAP
+709 AKEPAPAPQAAAKPVAPKP
-721 VPAPPK
+721 VPQSP
-727 AASQGAAQGGV
+727 
-738 QTAGQAESKGAPQ
+738 E
-751 ATDLDVAAEEPRL
+751 LDVAAEEPRL
-764 TVALPEGIGAVRLR
+764 SVTLPEGIGAVRLR

-804 KSRAFARAKEP
+804 TSRAFARAKEP
-815 APAAQAVAQPAPQPA
+815 APVAPTAPQPAVQAQPAPGA
-830 PQAAA
+830 T
-835 QPQPPADA
+835 PADA
-843 SKDPPPAPPEER
+843 NKDQPPPPVER

-874 GSDAIYERSALVDFV
+874 GSDAIYERSPLVDFV
-889 LPKPAEVADGTPQDK
+889 LPKPAETADAATAGAKTE
-904 AQRAA
+904 RAA
-909 SSAPRLI
+909 PTKPRLI

-926 PAGTQLRFA
+926 PEGTQLRFA
-935 RADATS
+935 RADASS
-941 FAEALRGR
+941 FAEVLGGR
-949 IPVGYDREQSLA
+949 IPAGYDREQSRA
-961 LSTTLYDEQASRDAV
+961 LSKALYDEQASREAV
-976 VAGLEALAAN
+976 IAGLEDLAAN
-986 AREDDTVVLYLAGH
+986 AREEDTVVLYLAGH

-1019 QDVTAATPEAIF
+1019 QNVTAATPQAIS
-1031 REGLSEKDLNR
+1031 EQGLSEKELNR

-1140 EKKWHQ
+1140 EKKWSQ

-1154 NELNPFPLAAPQAAQ
+1154 NELNPFPLAAPQPAQ

>member
-1 MQAERMMAGCLSRPT
+1 MAGSLPRPN
-16 ARLRRGTP
+16 ARLGRVALPGM
-24 AGVFL
+24 
-29 WASLGILLGSF
+29 LLGLLLGL
-40 VIGIGAGIGAGAA
+40 VLGLPVPGTA

-77 LATDAEGRLIATVSN
+77 LASDAQGRLIATVSH
-92 DKTLRLWARDSGEP
+92 DKTLRLWARDGGEP
-106 LGVLRVPMET
+106 LGVLRVPMEA
-116 GDEGALYAVAL
+116 GEEGALYAVAL

-174 AISPDGRF
+174 AFSPDGRF

-198 TSFRMV
+198 ASFRLV
-204 AEDAGYEARVS
+204 AEDTAYEARVS

-222 GRLATASF
+222 GRLATASY
-230 DGNVRLYDAAF
+230 DGNVRLYDSAF
-241 KPKLKRK
+241 KPKARRK
-248 PGNGLPYSVSFSPDG
+248 PGNGVPYSVAFSPDG
-263 TLLAVGYADQTR
+263 SALAVGYADQPR
-275 VDVLSGTDLKTRWS
+275 VDVLGAADLKTRLT
-289 PKTTGI
+289 PKSTGI
-295 TGGSFAAVAWDGTAL
+295 AGGSFAAVAWDGTAL

-316 TQDGKRNVVRRWA
+316 TADGRRNVVRRWA
-329 DAGKGAFA
+329 DGGKGGFV
-337 DIAAARDSVTHLL
+337 DTPAASDSVTHLL
-350 ALPGGGVAFAAADPG
+350 ALQGGGVAFAAADPG
-365 WGEIDSAGR
+365 WGVIDPAGR
-374 LRFARMGDVADYRD
+374 LLFARMGDVADYRD
-388 IHLGRFGLSD
+388 LSLGRFGLSE
-398 DGLVLEFGMEQGGR
+398 DGLVVEFGLDQGGR

-420 ARSLTAAP
+420 ARSLTPAP
-428 DPQPGLNRPTAD
+428 EPLPGLGHPTAE
-440 GPGIGVADWRNTRT
+440 GPGIGVTDWRNSRT

-477 AQRRVLL
+477 GQRRVLL

-531 WYSLSGGARPLEEL
+531 WYALSGGSRPLEEL
-545 AALFP
+545 GALFP

-603 PELVRDKLRQ
+603 PELVRARLRQ
-613 TGQAEIAARLSAI
+613 TGQAEIAARLSDI

-641 LDYCTVPAASR
+641 MDYCTVPAASR
-652 GLALGTGAAEATAPA
+652 GLALGTGADAGPAVPA
-667 GNQAAPVPT
+667 GT
-676 APPAAAPAPASA
+676 
-688 PADAETCHPLDMT
+688 ETCHPLDMS

-709 AKEPAPAPAPAP
+709 AKEPAPAPS
-721 VPAPPK
+721 PPQK
-727 AASQGAAQGGV
+727 AAPKP
-738 QTAGQAESKGAPQ
+738 AELEA
-751 ATDLDVAAEEPRL
+751 AAEEPRL
-764 TVALPEGIGAVRLR
+764 SVALPEGIGAVRLR

-804 KSRAFARAKEP
+804 TSRAFARAKEP
-815 APAAQAVAQPAPQPA
+815 APVSPPVSQASPQPVVQQPAPAAPGKDPA
-830 PQAAA
+830 PA
-835 QPQPPADA
+835 
-843 SKDPPPAPPEER
+843 PEER

-889 LPKPAEVADGTPQDK
+889 LPAPAPVPAAVDTADVADGKTG
-904 AQRAA
+904 RAA
-909 SSAPRLI
+909 PARPRLI

-926 PAGTQLRFA
+926 PEGTQLGFA
-935 RADATS
+935 RADASS

-949 IPVGYDREQSLA
+949 IPASYDGEQSLA
-961 LSTTLYDEQASRDAV
+961 LSTTLYDEQASRPAI

-986 AREDDTVVLYLAGH
+986 AREEDTVVLYLAGH

-1010 SVKLYHFIT
+1010 SVKLYHFVT
-1019 QDVTAATPEAIF
+1019 QDVTAATAQAIG
-1031 REGLSEKDLNR
+1031 EQGLSEKELNR

-1140 EKKWHQ
+1140 EKQWSQ

-1154 NELNPFPLAAPQAAQ
+1154 NELNPFPLAAPQPAQ

>member
-1 MQAERMMAGCLSRPT
+1 MMAGCLSRLN
-16 ARLRRGTP
+16 ARLRRG
-24 AGVFL
+24 ALSVV
-29 WASLGILLGSF
+29 LLG
-40 VIGIGAGIGAGAA
+40 VLLCGAA
-53 LAGDASTGAFLRIET
+53 VTFAARPVLAADASTGAFLRIET

-77 LATDAEGRLIATVSN
+77 LASDAQGRLIATVSN
-92 DKTLRLWARDSGEP
+92 DKSLRLWARDGGEP
-106 LGVLRVPMET
+106 LGVLRVPMEA

-137 GNTGSSWGD
+137 GNTGASWGD

-174 AISPDGRF
+174 AFSPDGRF

-198 TSFRMV
+198 SSFKLV
-204 AEDAGYEARVS
+204 AEDAAYEARVS

-230 DGNVRLYDAAF
+230 DGNVRVYDTAF
-241 KPKLKRK
+241 KPKAKRK
-248 PGNGLPYSVSFSPDG
+248 PGKGLPYSVAFSPDG
-263 TLLAVGYADQTR
+263 ALLAVGYADRAQ
-275 VDVLSGTDLKTRWS
+275 VDVLAAADLKTRHTA
-289 PKTTGI
+289 KATGV

-316 TQDGKRNVVRRWA
+316 TLDGKHNVVRRWA
-329 DAGKGAFA
+329 DAGKGAYT
-337 DIAAARDSVTHLL
+337 DTPAARDSVTHLL

-365 WGEIDSAGR
+365 WGVIDPAGR
-374 LRFARMGDVADYRD
+374 LQFARMGDVADYRD

-420 ARSLTAAP
+420 ARSLTPAP
-428 DPQPGLNRPTAD
+428 DAQPGLARPAAE
-440 GPGIGVADWRNTRT
+440 GPGIGVTDWRNTPN

-467 EWARSVTVLG
+467 EWARSATVLG
-477 AQRRVLL
+477 RQRRVLL

-512 VASADGRVAVAA
+512 VASADGSVAVAA

-531 WYSLSGGARPLEEL
+531 WYALSGGSRPLEEL

-584 KKKGSQWVEFKQV
+584 KKKGLQWVEFKQV
-597 YRVFDA
+597 YRVFNA
-603 PELVRDKLRQ
+603 PELVRSKLQQ

-626 GDIRLLTQRR
+626 GDIRRLTQSR

-652 GLALGTGAAEATAPA
+652 GLALGTGATESAAPTP
-667 GNQAAPVPT
+667 APVPT
-676 APPAAAPAPASA
+676 PPA
-688 PADAETCHPLDMT
+688 AETCHPLDMT

-709 AKEPAPAPAPAP
+709 AKQPAPAVQAAAPAAASAKP
-721 VPAPPK
+721 VP
-727 AASQGAAQGGV
+727 
-738 QTAGQAESKGAPQ
+738 QTPE
-751 ATDLDVAAEEPRL
+751 LEVAAEQPRL
-764 TVALPEGIGAVRLR
+764 SVTLPEGIGAVRLR

-788 GSVDLFRNGR
+788 GSVDLFLNGR

-815 APAAQAVAQPAPQPA
+815 A
-830 PQAAA
+830 AAA
-835 QPQPPADA
+835 QPANPAPAAADAPKDAGKDQPPT
-843 SKDPPPAPPEER
+843 EER

-864 SNRVQIRAYN
+864 SNRVQIRAFN
-874 GSDAIYERSALVDFV
+874 GSDAIYERSPLVDFV
-889 LPKPAEVADGTPQDK
+889 LPKPAATADATTAADK
-904 AQRAA
+904 TERAA
-909 SSAPRLI
+909 PGKPRLI
-916 TFVVGIDKYR
+916 AFVVGIDKYR
-926 PAGTQLRFA
+926 PEGTQLSFA
-935 RADATS
+935 RADASS
-941 FAEALRGR
+941 FAETLSGR
-949 IPVGYDREQSLA
+949 VPADYDREQSLA
-961 LSTTLYDEQASRDAV
+961 LSKALYDEEASRDAV
-976 VAGLEALAAN
+976 IAGLEDIAAV
-986 AREDDTVVLYLAGH
+986 AREEDTVVLYLAGH

-1019 QDVTAATPEAIF
+1019 QNVTAATPQAIG
-1031 REGLSEKDLNR
+1031 EQGLSEKELNR

-1140 EKKWHQ
+1140 EKKWSQ

-1154 NELNPFPLAAPQAAQ
+1154 NELNPFPLAAPQAGR

>member
-1 MQAERMMAGCLSRPT
+1 MAGCLSRLN
-16 ARLRRGTP
+16 ARLRRGALP
-24 AGVFL
+24 VV
-29 WASLGILLGSF
+29 LLGALLCG
-40 VIGIGAGIGAGAA
+40 VAGTFAARPA

-77 LATDAEGRLIATVSN
+77 LAADAQGRLIATVSN
-92 DKTLRLWARDSGEP
+92 DKSLRLWARDGGEP
-106 LGVLRVPMET
+106 LGVLRVPMEA

-174 AISPDGRF
+174 AFSPDGRF

-198 TSFRMV
+198 SSFKLV
-204 AEDAGYEARVS
+204 AEDTAYEARVS

-241 KPKLKRK
+241 KPKTKRK
-248 PGNGLPYSVSFSPDG
+248 PGKGVPYSVAFSPDG
-263 TLLAVGYADQTR
+263 ALLAVGYADRAQ
-275 VDVLSGTDLKTRWS
+275 VDVLAAADLKTRHS
-289 PKTTGI
+289 AKTTGV
-295 TGGSFAAVAWDGTAL
+295 TGGSFAAVAWDGAAL

-316 TQDGKRNVVRRWA
+316 TVDGRRNVVRRWA
-329 DAGKGAFA
+329 DAGKGAYT
-337 DIAAARDSVTHLL
+337 DTPAARDSVTHLL
-350 ALPGGGVAFAAADPG
+350 ALQGGGVAFAAADPG
-365 WGEIDSAGR
+365 WGVIDPAGR
-374 LRFARMGDVADYRD
+374 LQFARMGDVADYRD

-398 DGLVLEFGMEQGGR
+398 DGLVLEFGMEQGGQ

-420 ARSLTAAP
+420 SRSLTPAP
-428 DPQPGLNRPTAD
+428 DALPGLARPAAE
-440 GPGIGVADWRNTRT
+440 GPGIGVSDWRNTRT

-477 AQRRVLL
+477 KERRVLL

-531 WYSLSGGARPLEEL
+531 WYALSGGARPLEEL

-597 YRVFDA
+597 YRVFNA
-603 PELVRDKLRQ
+603 PELVRAKLQQ

-652 GLALGTGAAEATAPA
+652 GLALGTGATEAA
-667 GNQAAPVPT
+667 AAPVVAATVPTTIPT
-676 APPAAAPAPASA
+676 A
-688 PADAETCHPLDMT
+688 AETCHPLDMT

-709 AKEPAPAPAPAP
+709 AKEP
-721 VPAPPK
+721 VPAP
-727 AASQGAAQGGV
+727 
-738 QTAGQAESKGAPQ
+738 QAAPQ
-751 ATDLDVAAEEPRL
+751 ASAKPAPQGQELDVAAEEPRL
-764 TVALPEGIGAVRLR
+764 SVTLPEGIGSVRLR

-804 KSRAFARAKEP
+804 TSRAFARAKEP
-815 APAAQAVAQPAPQPA
+815 APAAQPAPQPV
-830 PQAAA
+830 
-835 QPQPPADA
+835 PQPEPAAGATSADTG
-843 SKDPPPAPPEER
+843 KDQPPPPEER

-874 GSDAIYERSALVDFV
+874 GSDAIYEHSPLVDFV
-889 LPKPAEVADGTPQDK
+889 LPKPELTAVAAAAGGKAADGV
-904 AQRAA
+904 AERAA
-909 SSAPRLI
+909 PAKPRLI
-916 TFVVGIDKYR
+916 TFVVGIDNYR
-926 PAGTQLRFA
+926 PEGTQLRFA
-935 RADATS
+935 RADASS
-941 FAEALRGR
+941 FAEALSGR
-949 IPVGYDREQSLA
+949 IPAGYDREQSLA
-961 LSTTLYDEQASRDAV
+961 LSKALYDEQASRDAV
-976 VAGLEALAAN
+976 IAGLEDLAAN
-986 AREDDTVVLYLAGH
+986 AREEDTVVLYLAGH
-1000 GVIVPSPKDP
+1000 GVIVPSPKEP
-1010 SVKLYHFIT
+1010 SVRLYHFVT
-1019 QDVTAATPEAIF
+1019 QNVTAATPQAIG
-1031 REGLSEKDLNR
+1031 EQGLSEKELNR

-1140 EKKWHQ
+1140 EKNWNQ

-1154 NELNPFPLAAPQAAQ
+1154 NELNPFPLAAPQPGQ

>member
-1 MQAERMMAGCLSRPT
+1 MAGCLPRPM
-16 ARLRRGTP
+16 ARLGRVALPGM
-24 AGVFL
+24 
-29 WASLGILLGSF
+29 LLGLLLGVLLGLTPS
-40 VIGIGAGIGAGAA
+40 GAA

-77 LATDAEGRLIATVSN
+77 LASDAQGRLIATVSH
-92 DKTLRLWARDSGEP
+92 DKTLRLWARDGGEP
-106 LGVLRVPMET
+106 LGVLRVPMEA
-116 GDEGALYAVAL
+116 GEEGALYAVAL
-127 SADGSLAVAA
+127 SADGALAVAA

-174 AISPDGRF
+174 AFSPDGRF

-198 TSFRMV
+198 TSFRLV
-204 AEDAGYEARVS
+204 AEDTAYTARVS

-222 GRLATASF
+222 GRLATASY

-241 KPKLKRK
+241 KPKARRK
-248 PGNGLPYSVSFSPDG
+248 PGNGVPYSVAFSPDG
-263 TLLAVGYADQTR
+263 SVLAVGYADQPR
-275 VDVLSGTDLKTRWS
+275 VDVLGAADLKTRLT

-295 TGGSFAAVAWDGTAL
+295 TGGSFAAVAWDGAAL

-316 TQDGKRNVVRRWA
+316 TTDGRRNVVRRWA
-329 DAGKGAFA
+329 DGGKGAFV
-337 DIAAARDSVTHLL
+337 DTPAARDSVTHLL
-350 ALPGGGVAFAAADPG
+350 ALHGGGVAFAAADPG
-365 WGEIDSAGR
+365 WGVIDPAGR
-374 LRFARMGDVADYRD
+374 LLFARMGDVADYRD
-388 IHLGRFGLSD
+388 LSLGRFGLSE
-398 DGLVLEFGMEQGGR
+398 DGLVVEFGLEQGGQ

-420 ARSLTAAP
+420 ARSLTPAP
-428 DPQPGLNRPTAD
+428 EPLPGLGHPTAE
-440 GPGIGVADWRNTRT
+440 GPGIGVTDWRNSRT

-477 AQRRVLL
+477 GQHRVLL

-531 WYSLSGGARPLEEL
+531 WYALSGGVRPLEEL
-545 AALFP
+545 GALFP

-603 PELVRDKLRQ
+603 PELVRARLRQ
-613 TGQAEIAARLSAI
+613 TGQAEIAARLSDI

-641 LDYCTVPAASR
+641 MDYCTVPAASR
-652 GLALGTGAAEATAPA
+652 GLSLGTGADAGPA
-667 GNQAAPVPT
+667 A
-676 APPAAAPAPASA
+676 PAAAPAAPAA
-688 PADAETCHPLDMT
+688 PADTETCHPLDMS

-709 AKEPAPAPAPAP
+709 AKEPAPAPAPL
-721 VPAPPK
+721 PK
-727 AASQGAAQGGV
+727 AAPKPAPKS
-738 QTAGQAESKGAPQ
+738 AELEA
-751 ATDLDVAAEEPRL
+751 AAEEPRL
-764 TVALPEGIGAVRLR
+764 SVTLPEGIGAVRLR

-804 KSRAFARAKEP
+804 TSRAFARAKEP
-815 APAAQAVAQPAPQPA
+815 APAPLPVPQPA
-830 PQAAA
+830 VQ
-835 QPQPPADA
+835 QPSPAESGKESA
-843 SKDPPPAPPEER
+843 PAPVPEER
-855 VSTVRLDPG
+855 ISTVRLDPG

-889 LPKPAEVADGTPQDK
+889 LPAPAAVESANVADGKTE
-904 AQRAA
+904 RAA
-909 SSAPRLI
+909 PARPRLI

-926 PAGTQLRFA
+926 PEGTQLNFA

-949 IPVGYDREQSLA
+949 IPASYDREQSLA
-961 LSTTLYDEQASRDAV
+961 LSTTLYDEQASRPAV
-976 VAGLEALAAN
+976 VAGLEALAAG
-986 AREDDTVVLYLAGH
+986 AREEDTVVLYLAGH

-1010 SVKLYHFIT
+1010 SVKLYHFVT
-1019 QDVTAATPEAIF
+1019 QDVTAATAQAIS
-1031 REGLSEKDLNR
+1031 EQGLSEKELNR

-1140 EKKWHQ
+1140 EKQWSQ

-1154 NELNPFPLAAPQAAQ
+1154 NELNPFPLAAPQPAQ

>member
-1 MQAERMMAGCLSRPT
+1 MP
-16 ARLRRGTP
+16 
-24 AGVFL
+24 
-29 WASLGILLGSF
+29 
-40 VIGIGAGIGAGAA
+40 A

-77 LATDAEGRLIATVSN
+77 LATDAQGRLIASVSN

-106 LGVLRVPMET
+106 LGVLRVPMEA

-137 GNTGSSWGD
+137 GNTGTSWGD

-174 AISPDGRF
+174 AFSPDGRF

-198 TSFRMV
+198 ASFKLV
-204 AEDAGYEARVS
+204 AEDIGYEARVS
-215 ALAFAPD
+215 SLAFAPD
-222 GRLATASF
+222 GRLATAAF
-230 DGNVRLYDAAF
+230 DGNVRLYDAGF
-241 KPKLKRK
+241 KQKAKRK
-248 PGNGLPYSVSFSPDG
+248 PGNGLPYSVAFSPDG
-263 TLLAVGYADQTR
+263 SLLAVGYADQTR
-275 VDVLSGTDLKTRWS
+275 VDVLSGADLKSRWS

-295 TGGSFAAVAWDGTAL
+295 TGGSFAAVAWDGTTLA
-310 VAAGTA
+310 AAGTA

-329 DAGKGAFA
+329 EGGKGTFA
-337 DIAAARDSVTHLL
+337 DVAATRDSVTHLL

-365 WGEIDSAGR
+365 WGEIDPAGR

-428 DPQPGLNRPTAD
+428 DPQSGLNRPAAD
-440 GPGIGVADWRNTRT
+440 GPGIGVADWRNSRN

-531 WYSLSGGARPLEEL
+531 WYALSGGARPLEEL

-603 PELVRDKLRQ
+603 PELVRAKLRQ

-626 GDIRLLTQRR
+626 GDVRLLTQRR

-641 LDYCTVPAASR
+641 VDYCTVPAAAR
-652 GLALGTGAAEATAPA
+652 GLTLGTGTSAPTNSTPANSTAA
-667 GNQAAPVPT
+667 Q
-676 APPAAAPAPASA
+676 PAA
-688 PADAETCHPLDMT
+688 ADAETCHPLDMT

-709 AKEPAPAPAPAP
+709 AKEPAAAP
-721 VPAPPK
+721 VPALPAKAPPAVAPAK
-727 AASQGAAQGGV
+727 PQGG
-738 QTAGQAESKGAPQ
+738 PQ
-751 ATDLDVAAEEPRL
+751 AAELDAAAEEPRL
-764 TVALPEGIGAVRLR
+764 TVALPDGIGSVRLR
-778 YRLADTGGGI
+778 YRIADTGGGI

-815 APAAQAVAQPAPQPA
+815 VSPPAPQPA
-830 PQAAA
+830 PSPAPQAAA
-835 QPQPPADA
+835 DQP
-843 SKDPPPAPPEER
+843 KDQTAAAAPPPEER

-889 LPKPAEVADGTPQDK
+889 LPAPAAVAQADDK
-904 AQRAA
+904 AQREVPDR
-909 SSAPRLI
+909 PRLI

-949 IPVGYDREQSLA
+949 IPAAYDREKSLA

-986 AREDDTVVLYLAGH
+986 AREQDTVVLYLAGH

-1019 QDVTAATPEAIF
+1019 QDVTAATPEAIV

-1053 VMLDTCHSGAVSAGT
+1053 VLLDTCHSGAVSAGT

-1083 ASSEQEE
+1083 ASSEQEQ

-1119 EAIYNLTLGQY
+1119 EAVYNLTLGQY

-1140 EKKWHQ
+1140 EKQWQQ

-1154 NELNPFPLAAPQAAQ
+1154 NELNPFPLAAPEAAK

>member
-1 MQAERMMAGCLSRPT
+1 MQAERMMAGCLTRQI
-16 ARLRRGTP
+16 ARLRCGLR
-24 AGVFL
+24 AGAFL
-29 WASLGILLGSF
+29 WAFLGLLLG
-40 VIGIGAGIGAGAA
+40 GLLADGLTARPA

-77 LATDAEGRLIATVSN
+77 LASDAQGRLIASVSN
-92 DKTLRLWARDSGEP
+92 DKTLRLWSRDSGEP
-106 LGVLRVPMET
+106 LGVLRVPMEA

-137 GNTGSSWGD
+137 GNTGTSWGD

-188 GTAGIRVWDS
+188 GTAGLRVWDS
-198 TSFRMV
+198 ASFRMV
-204 AEDAGYEARVS
+204 AEDAGYGARVS

-230 DGNVRLYDAAF
+230 DGNVRLYDAGF
-241 KPKLKRK
+241 KQKAKRN
-248 PGNGLPYSVSFSPDG
+248 PGKGLPYSVAFSHDG
-263 TLLAVGYADQTR
+263 ALLAVGYADQTR
-275 VDVLSGTDLKTRWS
+275 VDVLSGADLKTRYS

-295 TGGSFAAVAWDGTAL
+295 AGGSFAAVAWDGTTL

-316 TQDGKRNVVRRWA
+316 TQDGTRNVVRRWA
-329 DAGKGAFA
+329 EAGKGAFT
-337 DIAAARDSVTHLL
+337 DVAAARDSVTHLL

-365 WGEIDSAGR
+365 WGVIDPAGR
-374 LRFARMGDVADYRD
+374 LQFARMGDVADYRD

-420 ARSLTAAP
+420 ARSLTPAP
-428 DPQPGLNRPTAD
+428 EPLPGLNRPVAD
-440 GPGIGVADWRNTRT
+440 GPGIGVADWRNSRA

-477 AQRRVLL
+477 AQRRVLM

-531 WYSLSGGARPLEEL
+531 WYALSGGARPLEEL

-584 KKKGSQWVEFKQV
+584 KKKGSQWIEFKQV

-603 PELVRDKLRQ
+603 PELVRAKLQQ
-613 TGQAEIAARLSAI
+613 TGQADIAARLAAI

-641 LDYCTVPAASR
+641 LDYCTVPAAAR
-652 GLALGTGAAEATAPA
+652 GLALGTGAAEAPAPA
-667 GNQAAPVPT
+667 AIP
-676 APPAAAPAPASA
+676 APAPTPA
-688 PADAETCHPLDMT
+688 PAQLPAAPTPTPTAAADAETCHPLDMT

-709 AKEPAPAPAPAP
+709 AKEPAP
-721 VPAPPK
+721 PK
-727 AASQGAAQGGV
+727 PAAQGGAQGV
-738 QTAGQAESKGAPQ
+738 
-751 ATDLDVAAEEPRL
+751 DLDVAAEEPRL
-764 TVALPEGIGAVRLR
+764 TVALPEGIGSVRLR

-788 GSVDLFRNGR
+788 GTVDLFRNGR

-815 APAAQAVAQPAPQPA
+815 APQPATAAQPPAAQADATPKD
-830 PQAAA
+830 
-835 QPQPPADA
+835 QPPA
-843 SKDPPPAPPEER
+843 PEER
-855 VSTVRLDPG
+855 VSTIRLDPG

-889 LPKPAEVADGTPQDK
+889 LPKPAAVADAVADDGK
-904 AQRAA
+904 GQRAVPDR
-909 SSAPRLI
+909 PRLI

-926 PAGTQLRFA
+926 PEGSQLRFA
-935 RADATS
+935 RADATA
-941 FAEALRGR
+941 FADALRGR
-949 IPVGYDREQSLA
+949 IPAGYDRDQSLA
-961 LSTTLYDEQASRDAV
+961 LSKTLYDEEASREAV

-986 AREDDTVVLYLAGH
+986 AREEDTVVLYLAGH

-1019 QDVTAATPEAIF
+1019 QDVSAATAEAIG
-1031 REGLSEKDLNR
+1031 REGLSEKELNR

-1119 EAIYNLTLGQY
+1119 EAVYNLTLGQY

-1140 EKKWHQ
+1140 EKRWHQ

-1154 NELNPFPLAAPQAAQ
+1154 NELNPFPLAAPEAGK